1 MASLEIPAD
10 LPLFQEAKDKV
21 VILTGGA
28 TGIGEATV
36 RRLHSLG
43 AIVNVLDVDRVNG
56 AKLAAELGAGV
67 HFYEGSVS
75 VWADQLRIFDGV
87 IAQYGRV
94 DLVFANAGIDEV
106 VEDVFVDAVDA
117 ATGQLQEPRL
127 LVLDVNLRGVILTTK
142 LALSTFRRQLKAAE
156 TEGAAGTARTGTPG
170 NTRNTRGGSLVIT
183 GSAAS
188 YLDTPG
194 IPIYNTA
201 KHGVLGLVR
210 SLRDQL
216 EGETHGAIR
225 INLVAPAFVQT
236 QFTAH
241 VLHLWQREN
250 LPINQPADI
259 ANALLFL
266 GLNRAYHGR
275 AIYAAGGQYAEI
287 EGAIETTRNV
297 WLGQQF
303 EDWIQKRKVNGIRL
317 GKQDE

>member
-1 MASLEIPAD
+1 MTSLQIPAD

-36 RRLHSLG
+36 RWLHSLG
-43 AIVNVLDVDRVNG
+43 AIVNFLDVDRVNG
-56 AKLAAELGAGV
+56 AALAAELGERV

-75 VWADQLRIFDGV
+75 NWADQLRLFDGAV
-87 IAQYGRV
+87 AQYGRV

-106 VEDVFVDAVDA
+106 VEDVFVDTVDE
-117 ATGQLQEPRL
+117 ATGQLKEPAL
-127 LVLDVNLRGVILTTK
+127 LVLDVTLRGVVLTTK
-142 LALSTFRRQLKAAE
+142 LALSTFRKQLKA
-156 TEGAAGTARTGTPG
+156 GAAGTGTGTPA
-170 NTRNTRGGSLVIT
+170 TTPGGSLVIT

-188 YLDTPG
+188 YLDTAG
-194 IPIYNTA
+194 IPIYNAA

-216 EGETHGAIR
+216 EGETNGGIR

-236 QFTAH
+236 KFTAH

-266 GLNRAYHGR
+266 ALNPAYHGR
-275 AIYAAGGQYAEI
+275 AIYAAGGTYAEVEGPI
-287 EGAIETTRNV
+287 EATRHT
-297 WLGQQF
+297 WLGQQN
-303 EDWIQKRKVNGIRL
+303 EDWIQKRKANGIRL

>member
-1 MASLEIPAD
+1 MTSLEIPAD
-10 LPLFQEAKDKV
+10 LPLFQQAKDKV
-21 VILTGGA
+21 VILTGGS

-36 RRLHSLG
+36 RRLHNLG
-43 AIVNVLDVDRVNG
+43 AVVNFLDVDRVNG
-56 AKLAAELGAGV
+56 AKLAAELGERV
-67 HFYEGSVS
+67 RFYEGSVS
-75 VWADQLRIFDGV
+75 IWADQLRIFEGV

-106 VEDVFVDAVDA
+106 VEDVFVDTIDE
-117 ATGQLQEPRL
+117 ATGKLQEPKL
-127 LVLDVNLRGVILTTK
+127 LVLDVTLRGVILTTK
-142 LALSTFRRQLKAAE
+142 LAISTFRKQLKAAQ
-156 TEGAAGTARTGTPG
+156 EGATGTRAAKTDTP
-170 NTRNTRGGSLVIT
+170 GGSLVIT

-201 KHGVLGLVR
+201 KHGVLGLLR
-210 SLRDQL
+210 SLRDQI
-216 EGETHGAIR
+216 EGETHGGIR

-241 VLHLWQREN
+241 VLHHWIRES
-250 LPINQPADI
+250 LPINQPIDI

-266 GLNRAYHGR
+266 ALNPAYHGR
-275 AIYAAGGQYAEI
+275 AIYAAGGKYAEI
-287 EGAIETTRNV
+287 EGTLESTRNV